1 MTIQRCALLARTPV
15 SMHFGK
21 HKRNDANHTETLV
34 YNIFIRKL
42 AQRTPRTAE
51 PRNACSYIKT
61 A

>member
-1 MTIQRCALLARTPV
+1 MTIQRCALLARTA

-42 AQRTPRTAE
+42 AQNRAL
-51 PRNACSYIKT
+51 RNPVLLTSSYIKS